1 MTAKKALILTFLC
14 GALTA
19 CASKPASNYYSLV
32 PLTAEQGSITRAP
45 VKFAINVQ
53 PVVIPVQ
60 VDRPQIVLT
69 DPDSTQVML
78 LNSSLWSGPLADE
91 IRSTLARDLADQL
104 GTIDMPITGASE
116 KQPFWKVNVLV
127 QRFESIY
134 GKRAVLEAT
143 WRLSPVNVAKRQ
155 QLACRAVLSTTVGEG
170 MSALVSG
177 QQKNLLDL
185 SSIIASQLRGGKPT
199 ADSRVNNC
207 T

>member
-1 MTAKKALILTFLC
+1 MTAKKALIFTLLC

-19 CASKPASNYYSLV
+19 CATKPTSNYYSLV
-32 PLTAEQGSITRAP
+32 PSTAEQGSITAAP
-45 VKFAINVQ
+45 VKFAISVQ

-78 LNSSLWSGPLADE
+78 LNSSLWSGPLAEE
-91 IRSTLARDLADQL
+91 IRSTLARDLSDQL
-104 GTIDMPITGASE
+104 GTIDMPITGAPE
-116 KQPFWKVNVLV
+116 KQAFWKVNVLV

-134 GKRAVLEAT
+134 EKRAVLEAT
-143 WRLSPVNVAKRQ
+143 WRLSPVNLVRGRP
-155 QLACRAVLSTTVGEG
+155 LACRAVLSVEVGEG
-170 MSALVSG
+170 ISSLVAG

-185 SSIIASQLRGGKPT
+185 SSIIAAQLRGGKPT
-199 ADSRVNNC
+199 ADPRVNNC

>member
-1 MTAKKALILTFLC
+1 MTAKKALILTLLC

-19 CASKPASNYYSLV
+19 CASKPTSNYYSLV
-32 PLTAEQGSITRAP
+32 PLTTEQGSITGTP

-104 GTIDMPITGASE
+104 GTIDMPITGAPE
-116 KQPFWKVNVLV
+116 KQAFWKVNVLV

-143 WRLSPVNVAKRQ
+143 WRLSPVNVAKRK

-170 MSALVSG
+170 MSALVAG

-185 SSIIASQLRGGKPT
+185 SSIIAGQLRGGKPA